1 MASLDLPPP
10 LTLARK
16 HILQA
21 RDNAEAWYDFLRS
34 QFGSSDLP
42 TYVEGYNAIRIALD
56 KALNDIATAEKER

>member
-34 QFGSSDLP
+34 QFGSSELP
-42 TYVEGYNAIRIALD
+42 SYVEGYNVIRIALD
-56 KALNDIATAEKER
+56 KALGDLDKAS